1 MRVMHAAKKKRRCT
15 YTRDDL
21 VPNVV
26 SSSVRDVGSL
36 ITFVIFSFFLV
47 YLIVSRRDSL
57 DLETSVH
64 CELEKIRKKIE
75 FHGIEI
81 YVKFKIELLNIDY

>member
-1 MRVMHAAKKKRRCT
+1 M
-15 YTRDDL
+15 
-21 VPNVV
+21 PNVV

-47 YLIVSRRDSL
+47 YLIVSRRDSC
-57 DLETSVH
+57 LETSVH
-64 CELEKIRKKIE
+64 CELEKIRRKKIE

>member
-1 MRVMHAAKKKRRCT
+1 M
-15 YTRDDL
+15 
-21 VPNVV
+21 PNVV

-64 CELEKIRKKIE
+64 YELEKIRKKIE